1 MASLYKVG
9 MSVKDFSEAASY
21 YHTMY
26 ENKVKLSDN
35 DIADMKSHLAIMEES
50 IFCYTYAELQH
61 NLTRVINETDNEKI
75 KSNLNNFIKNY
86 LDGHQVDVNVTFVA
100 PKKTTTAVD
109 DENKVRIK
117 EKPDITLDSLK
128 ADLSNK
134 KKVEKDINIKS
145 KNRDDL
151 ER

>member
-1 MASLYKVG
+1 MSSLYKVG
-9 MSVKDFSEAASY
+9 MSIKDFSETASY

-26 ENKVKLSDN
+26 ENKIELNDN
-35 DIADMKSHLAIMEES
+35 DIANMKSHLAIMEES

-61 NLTRVINETDNEKI
+61 NLTRVINNTDNEKI
-75 KSNLNNFIKNY
+75 KNNLNNFIKNY
-86 LDGHQVDVNVTFVA
+86 LDGHQVDFNVSFIA
-100 PKKTTTAVD
+100 PKKTTQTLA
-109 DENKVRIK
+109 DENKVIIK

-134 KKVEKDINIKS
+134 KAAEKDINIKS